1 MQKLLLYIY
10 RYNASHEYKFEKMN
24 EWKNLKKK
32 NNKKVSS
39 FKKRESIKK
48 KKSAMFGPA
57 V

>member
-48 KKSAMFGPA
+48 KKSAMFGPT

>member
-24 EWKNLKKK
+24 EWKNKKK

-48 KKSAMFGPA
+48 KKSAMFGPT